1 MNKNIAKHAKAKH
14 ALACEFTKERASECA
29 GTRVGKSASE
39 TACKSQHETSCG
51 RFAGFARLAQSDA
64 QRTRRTQHTPRA
76 KRTMAVLA
84 AMALVVSCLFSGV
97 ATGIGANAGAALTA
111 ATGQETN
118 AVPKTEVVYAKLA
131 GNGALQNT
139 YVVNTLEPEQAG
151 TLCDFGSYES
161 VQNLTNASELGTSDQ
176 AVFVDIAEGQ
186 EGKPFSYQASL
197 GAAALPWNVS
207 VSYTLDGKSVS
218 VTELAG
224 ATGALN
230 TEIAITRNPAAQDD
244 AFFENYLVTAT
255 VTLASDAARNIQAP
269 DAQMALSGSDTQ
281 LTFMVMPGKEKTV
294 SFTAD
299 VTDFEMSSI
308 QVAAIPFAIAFDFP
322 DTNALISQF
331 SQLTD
336 AAKTLDAA
344 AVALASGANDLA
356 SGVAGLQNGAA
367 GVSQGV
373 AGIAQGLTA
382 YQQGVFAQAAQ
393 SQGAAEAM
401 GSEKEVNTSYEE
413 AMQEYLEAF
422 VQAFAKKYAESY
434 AKEYAA
440 AYAQAYQKALME
452 GMDEQAAAQSAA
464 QQATQTATQTATGD
478 ALEAGTAAA
487 EDVAEHVQEAVRA
500 IATRASYV
508 ASARALQGAAAGLG
522 SAADQKSLIGGA
534 SSLAYGSDQ
543 FTQGIGEAVSGATE
557 YAQGSQE
564 FSQGMSQFQ
573 SETAGLPSAVQAEM
587 DALMAD
593 YDKSDFE
600 PRSFV
605 SSKNTNVK
613 LVQFVMSTPEIV
625 VEATDDSAGQDED
638 ELTPLDRLLALFR

>member
-14 ALACEFTKERASECA
+14 ALACERTKEHASECA
-29 GTRVGKSASE
+29 GTRVSKSANE
-39 TACKSQHETSCG
+39 TAFKSQHETSCG
-51 RFAGFARLAQSDA
+51 RFAGFVRLAQLDV
-64 QRTRRTQHTPRA
+64 QRTQHAHRTPRA
-76 KRTMAVLA
+76 KSAVAVLA
-84 AMALVVSCLFSGV
+84 ATALIASCLFGGV
-97 ATGIGANAGAALTA
+97 ATSVGANASGALTA
-111 ATGQETN
+111 ASEQETN
-118 AVPKTEVVYAKLA
+118 AVPKTEVVYAKLS
-131 GNGALQNT
+131 GNGALQNA
-139 YVVNTLEPEQAG
+139 YVVNTLEPDQAG
-151 TLCDFGSYES
+151 TICDFGSYES
-161 VQNLTNASELGTSDQ
+161 VQNLTNASELGISDQ

-207 VSYTLDGKSVS
+207 VGYSLDGKTVS
-218 VTELAG
+218 ATELAG
-224 ATGALN
+224 ATGALS
-230 TEIAITRNPAAQDD
+230 TEISITRNTDVED
-244 AFFENYLVTAT
+244 EAFFENYLVTAT
-255 VTLASDAARNIQAP
+255 VTLASDVARNIQAP
-269 DAQMALSGSDTQ
+269 DAQVALSGSDTQ
-281 LTFMVMPGKEKTV
+281 LTFMVMPGKEKMV

-299 VTDFEMSSI
+299 VTDFKMSSI

-322 DTNALISQF
+322 DTDALISQF

-344 AVALASGANDLA
+344 AAALASGANDLA
-356 SGVAGLQNGAA
+356 SGVAGLQSSAA

-373 AGIAQGLTA
+373 AGVAQGLTA
-382 YQQGVFAQAAQ
+382 YQQGILAQAAQ

-401 GSEKEVNTSYEE
+401 GSEKEVNASYEE
-413 AMQEYLEAF
+413 AMREYMNAF
-422 VQAFAKKYAESY
+422 VQAFTQKYAEIY
-434 AKEYAA
+434 AKEYAT
-440 AYAQAYQKALME
+440 AYAQAYQEALMS
-452 GMDEQAAAQSAA
+452 GMDEQSAMA
-464 QQATQTATQTATGD
+464 SATQKATLAATQMATAD
-478 ALEAGTAAA
+478 ALEAAELAA
-487 EDVAEHVQEAVRA
+487 EEKAGQIEEAMRA
-500 IATRASYV
+500 IAARAAYV
-508 ASARALQGAAAGLG
+508 ASAQALQGAAEGLG
-522 SAADQKSLIGGA
+522 SATDQKSLIGGA

-543 FTQGIGEAVSGATE
+543 FAQGIGAAVSGASE

-573 SETAGLPSAVQAEM
+573 GETAGLPSAVQAEM

>member
-1 MNKNIAKHAKAKH
+1 MNKNISKHAKAKH
-14 ALACEFTKERASECA
+14 VLARERTKEHASECA

-39 TACKSQHETSCG
+39 TACKSQHEASCG
-51 RFAGFARLAQSDA
+51 RFAGFARLAQSDV
-64 QRTRRTQHTPRA
+64 QRTRQTQHTPRA
-76 KRTMAVLA
+76 KRAAAVLA
-84 AMALVVSCLFSGV
+84 ATALVASCLFGGV
-97 ATGIGANAGAALTA
+97 ATGVGANAGGALAA

-118 AVPKTEVVYAKLA
+118 AVPKTEVVYAKLS
-131 GNGALQNT
+131 GNGALQNA

-207 VSYTLDGKSVS
+207 ASYALDGKSVS
-218 VTELAG
+218 ATELAG

-255 VTLASDAARNIQAP
+255 VTLASDVARNIQAP
-269 DAQMALSGSDTQ
+269 DAQVALSGSDTQ

-299 VTDFEMSSI
+299 VTDFKMSSI

-322 DTNALISQF
+322 DTDALISQF

-344 AVALASGANDLA
+344 AAALASGASDLA
-356 SGVAGLQNGAA
+356 SGVAGLQSGAA

-373 AGIAQGLTA
+373 SGIAQGLSA
-382 YQQGVFAQAAQ
+382 YQQGIYAQAVQLQ
-393 SQGAAEAM
+393 SAAEAL
-401 GSEKEVNTSYEE
+401 GSEDDLDKKYQQ
-413 AMQEYLEAF
+413 AMQEYLNAF
-422 VQAFAKKYAESY
+422 VQAFTQKYAEIY
-434 AKEYAA
+434 AKEYATV
-440 AYAQAYQKALME
+440 YAQAYQEALMS
-452 GMDEQAAAQSAA
+452 GMDEQSATA
-464 QQATQTATQTATGD
+464 SATQEATLAATQTATEA
-478 ALEAGTAAA
+478 ALEAAELAA
-487 EDVAEHVQEAVRA
+487 EEKTGQIEEAVRA
-500 IATRASYV
+500 IAARASYV
-508 ASARALQGAAAGLG
+508 ASASSLQGAAAGLG

-534 SSLAYGSDQ
+534 SSLAYGSEQ
-543 FTQGIGEAVSGATE
+543 FTQGIGTAVSGASE

-573 SETAGLPSAVQAEM
+573 GETAGLPSAVQAEM

-593 YDKSDFE
+593 YDKSDFV

-638 ELTPLDRLLALFR
+638 ELTPFDRLLALFR

>member
-1 MNKNIAKHAKAKH
+1 M
-14 ALACEFTKERASECA
+14 
-29 GTRVGKSASE
+29 
-39 TACKSQHETSCG
+39 
-51 RFAGFARLAQSDA
+51 
-64 QRTRRTQHTPRA
+64 
-76 KRTMAVLA
+76 
-84 AMALVVSCLFSGV
+84 
-97 ATGIGANAGAALTA
+97 
-111 ATGQETN
+111 
-118 AVPKTEVVYAKLA
+118 
-131 GNGALQNT
+131 
-139 YVVNTLEPEQAG
+139 
-151 TLCDFGSYES
+151 
-161 VQNLTNASELGTSDQ
+161 
-176 AVFVDIAEGQ
+176 
-186 EGKPFSYQASL
+186 

-218 VTELAG
+218 ATELAG
-224 ATGALN
+224 ATGALS
-230 TEIAITRNPAAQDD
+230 TEIAITRNADTQDD

-255 VTLASDAARNIQAP
+255 VTLASDVARNIQAP
-269 DAQMALSGSDTQ
+269 DAQVALSGSDTQ

-478 ALEAGTAAA
+478 ALEAGTVAA

-573 SETAGLPSAVQAEM
+573 GETAGLPSAVQAEM

-605 SSKNTNVK
+605 NSKNTNVK

>member
-14 ALACEFTKERASECA
+14 ALVCERTKEHVSERAGA
-29 GTRVGKSASE
+29 RVGKSASE
-39 TACKSQHETSCG
+39 TPCG

-64 QRTRRTQHTPRA
+64 QRMRHAYRTQRA
-76 KRTMAVLA
+76 KRTVAVLA
-84 AMALVVSCLFSGV
+84 ATTLVASCLFGGV
-97 ATGIGANAGAALTA
+97 ATGVGANAGGALTA
-111 ATGQETN
+111 TTNQETN

-131 GNGALQNT
+131 GNGVLQNA

-186 EGKPFSYQASL
+186 EGEPFSYQASL

-207 VSYTLDGKSVS
+207 VGYTLDGKSVS
-218 VTELAG
+218 ATELAG

-255 VTLASDAARNIQAP
+255 VTLASDVARNISAP
-269 DAQMALSGSDTQ
+269 DAQVALSGSDTQ

-299 VTDFEMSSI
+299 VTDFKMSSI

-322 DTNALISQF
+322 DTSALISQF

-336 AAKTLDAA
+336 ATKTLDAA
-344 AVALASGANDLA
+344 AAALASGANDLA
-356 SGVAGLQNGAA
+356 SGVADLQGGAA
-367 GVSQGV
+367 DVSQGV

-382 YQQGVFAQAAQ
+382 YQQGVLAQAAQ
-393 SQGAAEAM
+393 LQGTADAM
-401 GSEKEVNTSYEE
+401 GSEEEVGEGYED
-413 AMQEYLEAF
+413 AMQEYLNAF
-422 VQAFAKKYAESY
+422 VGAFTQEYAKSY
-434 AKEYAA
+434 AQEYAKS
-440 AYAQAYQKALME
+440 YAQAYQEALMS
-452 GMDEQAAAQSAA
+452 GMDEQAAAQSAT
-464 QQATQTATQTATGD
+464 QQATQTATQTATAD
-478 ALEAGTAAA
+478 ALKAGETAA
-487 EDVAEHVQEAVRA
+487 EDAAEGVQEAVRA

-508 ASARALQGAAAGLG
+508 ASARALQGAAMGLG

-534 SSLAYGSDQ
+534 SSLASGSDQ

-587 DALMAD
+587 DALMTD

-625 VEATDDSAGQDED
+625 VEATDDSVGQDED
-638 ELTPLDRLLALFR
+638 ELTPFDRLLALFR

>member
-14 ALACEFTKERASECA
+14 ALACERTKEHVSERA
-29 GTRVGKSASE
+29 GGRVSKSASE
-39 TACKSQHETSCG
+39 TACESQHETSCG
-51 RFAGFARLAQSDA
+51 RFADFARPAQSDA
-64 QRTRRTQHTPRA
+64 QRTWQTQHTPRA
-76 KRTMAVLA
+76 KQMVAVLA
-84 AMALVVSCLFSGV
+84 ATALVASCLFGGV
-97 ATGIGANAGAALTA
+97 ATGVGANAGGALTA
-111 ATGQETN
+111 ATDQETN
-118 AVPKTEVVYAKLA
+118 AVSKTEVVYAKLA
-131 GNGALQNT
+131 GNGALQNA

-161 VQNLTNASELGTSDQ
+161 VQNLTNTSELGTSDQ

-186 EGKPFSYQASL
+186 EGEPFSYQASL
-197 GAAALPWNVS
+197 VAAALPWNVS
-207 VSYTLDGKSVS
+207 VSYSLDGKTVS
-218 VTELAG
+218 ADKLAG
-224 ATGALN
+224 ATGALS
-230 TEIAITRNPAAQDD
+230 TEISITRNPAAQDD

-255 VTLASDAARNIQAP
+255 VTLASDVARNIQAP

-294 SFTAD
+294 NFTAD
-299 VTDFEMSSI
+299 VTNFEMNSI

-322 DTNALISQF
+322 DTNALVSQF
-331 SQLTD
+331 SQLTN

-344 AVALASGANDLA
+344 AAALASGANDLA
-356 SGVAGLQNGAA
+356 SGVAGLQGGAA
-367 GVSQGV
+367 DVSQGV

-382 YQQGVFAQAAQ
+382 YQQGVLAQAAQ
-393 SQGAAEAM
+393 LQGASDAM
-401 GSEKEVNTSYEE
+401 GSEEEVGEGYED
-413 AMQEYLEAF
+413 AMQEYLNAF
-422 VQAFAKKYAESY
+422 VQAFTQKYAEIY
-434 AKEYAA
+434 AKEYAT
-440 AYAQAYQKALME
+440 AYAQAYQEALMS
-452 GMDEQAAAQSAA
+452 GMDEQSAMA
-464 QQATQTATQTATGD
+464 SATQKATLAATQTATEA
-478 ALEAGTAAA
+478 ALEAAELAA
-487 EDVAEHVQEAVRA
+487 EEKTGQIEEAVRA

-508 ASARALQGAAAGLG
+508 ASAQALQGAAAGLG
-522 SAADQKSLIGGA
+522 STADQKSLIGGA
-534 SSLAYGSDQ
+534 SALAYGSDQ
-543 FTQGIGEAVSGATE
+543 FTQGIGAAVSGASE

-625 VEATDDSAGQDED
+625 VEAADDGADQNEE

>member
-1 MNKNIAKHAKAKH
+1 MDKNIAKHAKAKH
-14 ALACEFTKERASECA
+14 VLARECA
-29 GTRVGKSASE
+29 KEYTK
-39 TACKSQHETSCG
+39 TS
-51 RFAGFARLAQSDA
+51 
-64 QRTRRTQHTPRA
+64 RT
-76 KRTMAVLA
+76 KRTVAVLA
-84 AMALVVSCLFSGV
+84 ATALVVSCLFGGV
-97 ATGIGANAGAALTA
+97 ATGIGANAGGALTA
-111 ATGQETN
+111 ATDQETN
-118 AVPKTEVVYAKLA
+118 AVSKTEVVYAKLA
-131 GNGALQNT
+131 GNGALQNA

-186 EGKPFSYQASL
+186 EGEPFSYQASL
-197 GAAALPWNVS
+197 GAAALPWNVF
-207 VSYTLDGKSVS
+207 VSYTLDGKSVPA
-218 VTELAG
+218 TELAG

-269 DAQMALSGSDTQ
+269 DAQVALSGSDTQ

-294 SFTAD
+294 GFTAD
-299 VTDFEMSSI
+299 VTNFEMSSI

-331 SQLTD
+331 AQLTD

-344 AVALASGANDLA
+344 AAALASGANDLA
-356 SGVAGLQNGAA
+356 SGVADLQGGAA
-367 GVSQGV
+367 DVSQGV

-382 YQQGVFAQAAQ
+382 YQQGVLAQAAQ
-393 SQGAAEAM
+393 LQGAADAM
-401 GSEKEVNTSYEE
+401 GSEKEVNASYED
-413 AMQEYLEAF
+413 AMQEYLSAF
-422 VQAFAKKYAESY
+422 VGTFTQEYAKSY
-434 AKEYAA
+434 AKEYAKS
-440 AYAQAYQKALME
+440 YAQAYQEALMS

-464 QQATQTATQTATGD
+464 QQATQTATQTATDD
-478 ALEAGTAAA
+478 ALEAATAAT
-487 EDVAEHVQEAVRA
+487 EDATEDVQEAVRA

-508 ASARALQGAAAGLG
+508 ASAQALQGAAAGLG
-522 SAADQKSLIGGA
+522 STADQKSLIGGA

-543 FTQGIGEAVSGATE
+543 FTQGVGAAVSGASE

-605 SSKNTNVK
+605 SSKNANVK

-625 VEATDDSAGQDED
+625 VEAADDGADQNEE

>member
-1 MNKNIAKHAKAKH
+1 MDKNIAKHAKAKH
-14 ALACEFTKERASECA
+14 VLVCNRAKEH
-29 GTRVGKSASE
+29 T
-39 TACKSQHETSCG
+39 TA
-51 RFAGFARLAQSDA
+51 
-64 QRTRRTQHTPRA
+64 RA
-76 KRTMAVLA
+76 KRTVAVLA
-84 AMALVVSCLFSGV
+84 ATALVAACLFGGV
-97 ATGIGANAGAALTA
+97 ATGIGANAGSALTA
-111 ATGQETN
+111 ATNQETN
-118 AVPKTEVVYAKLA
+118 AVSKTEVVYAKLA
-131 GNGALQNT
+131 GNGALQNA

-161 VQNLTNASELGTSDQ
+161 VQNLTNTSELGTSDQ
-176 AVFVDIAEGQ
+176 AVVIDIAEGQ
-186 EGKPFSYQASL
+186 EGEPFSYQASL

-207 VSYTLDGKSVS
+207 VNYTLDGKSVS
-218 VTELAG
+218 ANELAG
-224 ATGALN
+224 ATGALS

-269 DAQMALSGSDTQ
+269 DAQVALSGSDTQ

-294 SFTAD
+294 DFTAD
-299 VTDFEMSSI
+299 VTNFEMGSI

-322 DTNALISQF
+322 DTDSLISQF
-331 SQLTD
+331 SQLID

-344 AVALASGANDLA
+344 AAALASGANDLA

-382 YQQGVFAQAAQ
+382 YQQGVLAQAAQ
-393 SQGAAEAM
+393 SQSAAEAM

-413 AMQEYLEAF
+413 AMQEYSEAF
-422 VQAFAKKYAESY
+422 VQAFAKAYAESY
-434 AKEYAA
+434 APAYAE
-440 AYAQAYQKALME
+440 AYAQAYQEALME
-452 GMDEQAAAQSAA
+452 GMDEQAAAQL
-464 QQATQTATQTATGD
+464 ATQTATQTATAD
-478 ALEAGTAAA
+478 ALEAGTAAT
-487 EDVAEHVQEAVRA
+487 EDAAEHVQEAVRA

-508 ASARALQGAAAGLG
+508 ASAQALQGAATGLG
-522 SAADQKSLIGGA
+522 STADQKSLIGGA

-543 FTQGIGEAVSGATE
+543 FTQGVGAAVSGATE

-613 LVQFVMSTPEIV
+613 LVQFVMSTPEIA
-625 VEATDDSAGQDED
+625 VEAADDDAGQGEE
-638 ELTPLDRLLALFR
+638 ELTSLDRLLALFQ

>member
-1 MNKNIAKHAKAKH
+1 MDKNIAKHAKAKH
-14 ALACEFTKERASECA
+14 VLVCECTKEYTKAS
-29 GTRVGKSASE
+29 
-39 TACKSQHETSCG
+39 
-51 RFAGFARLAQSDA
+51 
-64 QRTRRTQHTPRA
+64 RA
-76 KRTMAVLA
+76 KQMVAVLA
-84 AMALVVSCLFSGV
+84 ATALVASCLFGGV
-97 ATGIGANAGAALTA
+97 ATGVGANVGAALTA

-118 AVPKTEVVYAKLA
+118 AVQKTEVVYAKLA

-139 YVVNTLEPEQAG
+139 YVVNTLEPDQAG
-151 TLCDFGSYES
+151 VLCDFGSYES
-161 VQNLTNASELGTSDQ
+161 VQNLTNATDLGTSDQ
-176 AVFVDIAEGQ
+176 AVFIDIAEGQ
-186 EGKPFSYQASL
+186 EGEPFSYQASL

-207 VSYTLDGKSVS
+207 VSYALDGKSVS
-218 VTELAG
+218 ADDLAG
-224 ATGALN
+224 ATGALS

-269 DAQMALSGSDTQ
+269 DAQVALSGSDTQ

-294 SFTAD
+294 NFTAD
-299 VTDFEMSSI
+299 VTNFEMSSI

-344 AVALASGANDLA
+344 AAALASGANDLA

-373 AGIAQGLTA
+373 AGIAQGLNA
-382 YQQGVFAQAAQ
+382 YQQGIYAQVAQ
-393 SQGAAEAM
+393 LQGAAEAM
-401 GSEKEVNTSYEE
+401 GSEDDLEKKYQQ
-413 AMQEYLEAF
+413 AMREYFNAF
-422 VQAFAKKYAESY
+422 VQAFTQKYAESY

-440 AYAQAYQKALME
+440 AYAQAYQEALMS
-452 GMDEQAAAQSAA
+452 GMDEQSAMA
-464 QQATQTATQTATGD
+464 SATQKATLAATQTATEA
-478 ALEAGTAAA
+478 ALEAAELAA
-487 EDVAEHVQEAVRA
+487 EEKTGQIEEAVRA

-522 SAADQKSLIGGA
+522 SATDQKSLIGGA

-543 FTQGIGEAVSGATE
+543 FAQGIGEAVSGATE

-573 SETAGLPSAVQAEM
+573 GETEGLPSAVQAEM

-605 SSKNTNVK
+605 NSRNTNVK

-625 VEATDDSAGQDED
+625 VEATDDSADQDED
-638 ELTPLDRLLALFR
+638 KLTPLDRLLALFQ

>member
-14 ALACEFTKERASECA
+14 ALACERTKEHASERA
-29 GTRVGKSASE
+29 GTRVGKSTSE
-39 TACKSQHETSCG
+39 TACKSQRETSCG
-51 RFAGFARLAQSDA
+51 RFAGFARLEQSDA
-64 QRTRRTQHTPRA
+64 QRTRQTQHTPRA
-76 KRTMAVLA
+76 KRTAAVLA
-84 AMALVVSCLFSGV
+84 ATALVASCLFGGV
-97 ATGIGANAGAALTA
+97 ATGVGANAGAALTA

-131 GNGALQNT
+131 GNGALQNA

-161 VQNLTNASELGTSDQ
+161 VQNLTNTSELGVTDQ
-176 AVFVDIAEGQ
+176 AVLIDVAEGQ
-186 EGKPFSYQASL
+186 EGEPFSYQASL

-207 VSYTLDGKSVS
+207 VSYSLDGKSVS
-218 VTELAG
+218 ATELAG

-255 VTLASDAARNIQAP
+255 VTLASDVARNIQAP
-269 DAQMALSGSDTQ
+269 DAQVALSGSDTQ
-281 LTFMVMPGKEKTV
+281 LTFMVMPGKEKMV

-299 VTDFEMSSI
+299 VTDFKMSSI

-322 DTNALISQF
+322 DTDALISQF

-344 AVALASGANDLA
+344 AAALASGANDLA
-356 SGVAGLQNGAA
+356 SGVAGLQSGAA

-373 AGIAQGLTA
+373 AGVAQGLTA
-382 YQQGVFAQAAQ
+382 YQQGILAQAAQ

-401 GSEKEVNTSYEE
+401 GSEKEVNASYEE
-413 AMQEYLEAF
+413 AMREYMNAF
-422 VQAFAKKYAESY
+422 VQAFTQKYAEIY
-434 AKEYAA
+434 AKEYAT
-440 AYAQAYQKALME
+440 AYAQAYQEALMG
-452 GMDEQAAAQSAA
+452 GMDEQAAAQSAT
-464 QQATQTATQTATGD
+464 QQATQTATQMATAD
-478 ALEAGTAAA
+478 ALEAAELAA
-487 EDVAEHVQEAVRA
+487 EEKAGQIEEAVRA

-508 ASARALQGAAAGLG
+508 ASASALQGAAAGLG
-522 SAADQKSLIGGA
+522 SAADQKSLIGGT
-534 SSLAYGSDQ
+534 SSLASGSDQ
-543 FTQGIGEAVSGATE
+543 FAQGIGEVVSGASE

-573 SETAGLPSAVQAEM
+573 GETAGLPRAVQAEM

>member
-1 MNKNIAKHAKAKH
+1 MDKNIAKHAKAKH
-14 ALACEFTKERASECA
+14 VLVCNRAKEH
-29 GTRVGKSASE
+29 T
-39 TACKSQHETSCG
+39 TA
-51 RFAGFARLAQSDA
+51 
-64 QRTRRTQHTPRA
+64 RA
-76 KRTMAVLA
+76 KRTVAVLA
-84 AMALVVSCLFSGV
+84 ATALVAACLFGGV
-97 ATGIGANAGAALTA
+97 ATGIGANAGSALTA
-111 ATGQETN
+111 ATNQETN
-118 AVPKTEVVYAKLA
+118 AVSKTEVVYAKLA
-131 GNGALQNT
+131 GNGALQNA

-161 VQNLTNASELGTSDQ
+161 VQNLTNTSELGTSDQ
-176 AVFVDIAEGQ
+176 AVVIDIAEGQ
-186 EGKPFSYQASL
+186 EGEPFSYQASL

-207 VSYTLDGKSVS
+207 VNYTLDGKSVS
-218 VTELAG
+218 ANELAG
-224 ATGALN
+224 ATGALS
-230 TEIAITRNPAAQDD
+230 TEIAITRNPDAQDS

-255 VTLASDAARNIQAP
+255 VTLASGVARNIQAP
-269 DAQMALSGSDTQ
+269 DAQVALSGSDTQ

-294 SFTAD
+294 DFTAD
-299 VTDFEMSSI
+299 VTNFEMGSI

-322 DTNALISQF
+322 DTDSLISQF
-331 SQLTD
+331 SQLID

-344 AVALASGANDLA
+344 AAALASGANDLA

-382 YQQGVFAQAAQ
+382 YQQGVLAQAAQ
-393 SQGAAEAM
+393 SQSAAEAM

-413 AMQEYLEAF
+413 AMQEYSEAF
-422 VQAFAKKYAESY
+422 VQAFAKAYAESY
-434 AKEYAA
+434 APAYAE
-440 AYAQAYQKALME
+440 AYAQAYQEALME
-452 GMDEQAAAQSAA
+452 GMDEQAAAQL
-464 QQATQTATQTATGD
+464 ATQTATQTATAD
-478 ALEAGTAAA
+478 ALEAGTAAT
-487 EDVAEHVQEAVRA
+487 EDAAEHVQEAVRA

-508 ASARALQGAAAGLG
+508 ASAQALQGAATGLG
-522 SAADQKSLIGGA
+522 STADQKSLIGGA

-543 FTQGIGEAVSGATE
+543 FTQGVGAAVSGATE

-625 VEATDDSAGQDED
+625 VEATDDDADQGEE
-638 ELTPLDRLLALFR
+638 ELTPLDRLLALFQ

>member
-1 MNKNIAKHAKAKH
+1 MDKNIAKHAKAKH
-14 ALACEFTKERASECA
+14 VLACECTKKYTKAS
-29 GTRVGKSASE
+29 
-39 TACKSQHETSCG
+39 
-51 RFAGFARLAQSDA
+51 
-64 QRTRRTQHTPRA
+64 RA
-76 KRTMAVLA
+76 KRTVAVLA
-84 AMALVVSCLFSGV
+84 AMALVASCLFGGV
-97 ATGIGANAGAALTA
+97 ATGIGANAGGALTA
-111 ATGQETN
+111 ATDQETN
-118 AVPKTEVVYAKLA
+118 AVSKTEVVYAKLA
-131 GNGALQNT
+131 GNGALQNA

-176 AVFVDIAEGQ
+176 AVIVDIAEGQ
-186 EGKPFSYQASL
+186 EGEPFSYQASL

-218 VTELAG
+218 ANELAG
-224 ATGALN
+224 ATGVLN
-230 TEIAITRNPAAQDD
+230 TEIVITRNPAAQDD

-255 VTLASDAARNIQAP
+255 VTLASDVARNIQAP
-269 DAQMALSGSDTQ
+269 DAQVALSGSDTQ

-294 SFTAD
+294 NFTAD
-299 VTDFEMSSI
+299 VTNFEMGSI

-344 AVALASGANDLA
+344 ATVLASGANDLA
-356 SGVAGLQNGAA
+356 SGVAGLQGGAA
-367 GVSQGV
+367 DVSQGV
-373 AGIAQGLTA
+373 VGIAQGLTA
-382 YQQGVFAQAAQ
+382 YQQGILAQAAQ
-393 SQGAAEAM
+393 LQGAADAM
-401 GSEKEVNTSYEE
+401 GSEKEVNASYED
-413 AMQEYLEAF
+413 AMQEYLNAF
-422 VQAFAKKYAESY
+422 VGAFTQEYAKSY
-434 AKEYAA
+434 AKEYAKS
-440 AYAQAYQKALME
+440 YAQAYQEALMS
-452 GMDEQAAAQSAA
+452 GMDEQAAAQSAT
-464 QQATQTATQTATGD
+464 QQATQTATQTATAD
-478 ALEAGTAAA
+478 ALEAATAAT
-487 EDVAEHVQEAVRA
+487 EDATEDVQEAVRA
-500 IATRASYV
+500 IAMRASYV
-508 ASARALQGAAAGLG
+508 ASAQALQGAAAGLG
-522 SAADQKSLIGGA
+522 STADQKSLIGGA

-564 FSQGMSQFQ
+564 FSQGMNQFQ

-625 VEATDDSAGQDED
+625 VEAANDDANQNEE

>member
-14 ALACEFTKERASECA
+14 ALACERTKGHASECA
-29 GTRVGKSASE
+29 GTRVSKSASE
-39 TACKSQHETSCG
+39 TACKSQRETSCG

-64 QRTRRTQHTPRA
+64 QRMRHAYRTQRA
-76 KRTMAVLA
+76 KRTVAVLA
-84 AMALVVSCLFSGV
+84 ATTLVASCLFGGV
-97 ATGIGANAGAALTA
+97 ATGVGANAGGALTA
-111 ATGQETN
+111 TTNQETN

-131 GNGALQNT
+131 GNGALQNA

-186 EGKPFSYQASL
+186 EGEPFSYQASL

-207 VSYTLDGKSVS
+207 VSYALDGKSVS
-218 VTELAG
+218 ATELAG
-224 ATGALN
+224 TTGALN

-294 SFTAD
+294 NFTAD

-344 AVALASGANDLA
+344 AAALASGANNLA

-373 AGIAQGLTA
+373 AGVAQGLTT
-382 YQQGVFAQAAQ
+382 YQQSILAQAAQ

-401 GSEKEVNTSYEE
+401 GSEEEVNASYEE
-413 AMQEYLEAF
+413 AMREYMNAF
-422 VQAFAKKYAESY
+422 VQAFTQKYAEIY
-434 AKEYAA
+434 AKEYAT
-440 AYAQAYQKALME
+440 AYAQAYQEALMS
-452 GMDEQAAAQSAA
+452 GMDEQSAMA
-464 QQATQTATQTATGD
+464 SATQKATLAATQTATEA
-478 ALEAGTAAA
+478 ALEAAELAA
-487 EDVAEHVQEAVRA
+487 EEKTGQIEEAVRA

-508 ASARALQGAAAGLG
+508 ASASALQGAATGLG

-543 FTQGIGEAVSGATE
+543 FTQGIGAAVSGASE

-573 SETAGLPSAVQAEM
+573 GETAGLPSAVQAEM

-600 PRSFV
+600 SRSFV

-638 ELTPLDRLLALFR
+638 ELTPFDRLLALFQ

>member
-1 MNKNIAKHAKAKH
+1 MDKNIAKHAKAKH
-14 ALACEFTKERASECA
+14 VLACECAKEH
-29 GTRVGKSASE
+29 
-39 TACKSQHETSCG
+39 TA
-51 RFAGFARLAQSDA
+51 A
-64 QRTRRTQHTPRA
+64 RA

-84 AMALVVSCLFSGV
+84 AAALVTSCLFGGV
-97 ATGIGANAGAALTA
+97 ATGIGANVGGALTA
-111 ATGQETN
+111 ATNQETN
-118 AVPKTEVVYAKLA
+118 AVSKTEVVYAKLA
-131 GNGALQNT
+131 GSGTLQNA

-161 VQNLTNASELGTSDQ
+161 VQNLTNTSELGTSDQ
-176 AVFVDIAEGQ
+176 AVVIDIAEGQ
-186 EGKPFSYQASL
+186 EGEPFSYQASL

-207 VSYTLDGKSVS
+207 VNYTLDGKSVS
-218 VTELAG
+218 ANELAG
-224 ATGALN
+224 ATGALS
-230 TEIAITRNPAAQDD
+230 TEIDVTRNPAAQDD

-269 DAQMALSGSDTQ
+269 DAQVALSGSDTQ

-294 SFTAD
+294 DFTAD
-299 VTDFEMSSI
+299 VTNFEMGSI

-322 DTNALISQF
+322 DTDSLISQF
-331 SQLTD
+331 SQLID

-344 AVALASGANDLA
+344 AAALASGANDLA

-382 YQQGVFAQAAQ
+382 YQQGVLAQAAQ
-393 SQGAAEAM
+393 SQSAAEAM

-413 AMQEYLEAF
+413 AMQEYSEAF
-422 VQAFAKKYAESY
+422 VQAFAKAYAESY
-434 AKEYAA
+434 APAYAE
-440 AYAQAYQKALME
+440 AYAQAYQEALME
-452 GMDEQAAAQSAA
+452 GMDEQAAAQL
-464 QQATQTATQTATGD
+464 ATQTATQTATAD
-478 ALEAGTAAA
+478 ALEAGTAAT
-487 EDVAEHVQEAVRA
+487 EDAAEHVQEAVRA

-508 ASARALQGAAAGLG
+508 ASAQALQGAATGLG
-522 SAADQKSLIGGA
+522 STADQKSLIGGA

-543 FTQGIGEAVSGATE
+543 FTQGVGAAVSGATE

-613 LVQFVMSTPEIV
+613 LVQFVMSTPEIA
-625 VEATDDSAGQDED
+625 VEAADDDAGQGEE
-638 ELTPLDRLLALFR
+638 ELTSLDRLLALFQ

>member
-1 MNKNIAKHAKAKH
+1 MDKNIAKHAKAKH
-14 ALACEFTKERASECA
+14 VLACECAKEH
-29 GTRVGKSASE
+29 
-39 TACKSQHETSCG
+39 TA
-51 RFAGFARLAQSDA
+51 A
-64 QRTRRTQHTPRA
+64 RA

-84 AMALVVSCLFSGV
+84 AAALVTSCLFGGV
-97 ATGIGANAGAALTA
+97 ATGIGANVGGALTA
-111 ATGQETN
+111 ATNQETN
-118 AVPKTEVVYAKLA
+118 AVSKTEVVYAKLA
-131 GNGALQNT
+131 GSGTLQNA

-161 VQNLTNASELGTSDQ
+161 VQNLTNTSELGTSDQ
-176 AVFVDIAEGQ
+176 AVVIDIAEGQ
-186 EGKPFSYQASL
+186 EGEPFSYQASL

-207 VSYTLDGKSVS
+207 VNYTLDGKSVS
-218 VTELAG
+218 ANELAG
-224 ATGALN
+224 ATGALS
-230 TEIAITRNPAAQDD
+230 TEIDVTRNPAAQDD

-269 DAQMALSGSDTQ
+269 DAQVALSGSDTQ

-294 SFTAD
+294 DFTAD
-299 VTDFEMSSI
+299 VTNFEMGSI

-322 DTNALISQF
+322 DTDSLISQF
-331 SQLTD
+331 SQLID

-344 AVALASGANDLA
+344 AAALASGANDLA

-382 YQQGVFAQAAQ
+382 YQQGVLAQAAQ
-393 SQGAAEAM
+393 SQSAAEAM

-413 AMQEYLEAF
+413 AMQEYSEAF
-422 VQAFAKKYAESY
+422 VQAFAKAYAESY
-434 AKEYAA
+434 ASAYAE
-440 AYAQAYQKALME
+440 AYAQAYQEALME
-452 GMDEQAAAQSAA
+452 GMDEQAAAQL
-464 QQATQTATQTATGD
+464 ATQTATQTATAD
-478 ALEAGTAAA
+478 ALEAGTAAT
-487 EDVAEHVQEAVRA
+487 EDAAEHVQEAVRA

-508 ASARALQGAAAGLG
+508 ASAQALQGAATGLG
-522 SAADQKSLIGGA
+522 STADQKSLIGGA

-543 FTQGIGEAVSGATE
+543 FTQGVGAAVSGATE

-613 LVQFVMSTPEIV
+613 LVQFVMSTPEIA
-625 VEATDDSAGQDED
+625 VEAADDDAGQGEE
-638 ELTPLDRLLALFR
+638 ELTSLDRLLALFQ

>member
-1 MNKNIAKHAKAKH
+1 MDKNIAKHAKAKH
-14 ALACEFTKERASECA
+14 VLVCNRAKEH
-29 GTRVGKSASE
+29 T
-39 TACKSQHETSCG
+39 TA
-51 RFAGFARLAQSDA
+51 
-64 QRTRRTQHTPRA
+64 RA
-76 KRTMAVLA
+76 KRTVAVLA
-84 AMALVVSCLFSGV
+84 ATALVAACLFGGV
-97 ATGIGANAGAALTA
+97 ATGIGANAGSALTA
-111 ATGQETN
+111 ATNQETN
-118 AVPKTEVVYAKLA
+118 AVSKTEVVYAKLA
-131 GNGALQNT
+131 GNGALQNA

-161 VQNLTNASELGTSDQ
+161 VQNLTNTSELGTSDQ
-176 AVFVDIAEGQ
+176 AVVIDIAEGQ
-186 EGKPFSYQASL
+186 EGEPFSYQASL

-207 VSYTLDGKSVS
+207 VNYTLDGKSVS
-218 VTELAG
+218 ANELAG
-224 ATGALN
+224 ATGALS
-230 TEIAITRNPAAQDD
+230 TEIAITRNPDAQDS

-255 VTLASDAARNIQAP
+255 VTLASGVARNIQAP
-269 DAQMALSGSDTQ
+269 DAQVALSGSDTQ

-294 SFTAD
+294 DFTAD
-299 VTDFEMSSI
+299 VTNFEMGSI

-322 DTNALISQF
+322 DTDSLISQF
-331 SQLTD
+331 SQLID

-344 AVALASGANDLA
+344 AAALASGANDLA

-382 YQQGVFAQAAQ
+382 YQQGVLAQAAQ
-393 SQGAAEAM
+393 SQSAAEAM

-413 AMQEYLEAF
+413 AMQEYSEAF
-422 VQAFAKKYAESY
+422 VQAFAKAYAESY
-434 AKEYAA
+434 APAYAE
-440 AYAQAYQKALME
+440 AYAQAYQEALME
-452 GMDEQAAAQSAA
+452 GMDEQAAAQL
-464 QQATQTATQTATGD
+464 ATQTATQTATAD
-478 ALEAGTAAA
+478 ALEAGTAAT
-487 EDVAEHVQEAVRA
+487 EDAAEHVQEAVRA

-508 ASARALQGAAAGLG
+508 ASAQALQGAATGLG
-522 SAADQKSLIGGA
+522 STADQKSLIGGA

-543 FTQGIGEAVSGATE
+543 FTQGVGAAVSGATE

-613 LVQFVMSTPEIV
+613 LVQFVMSTPEIA
-625 VEATDDSAGQDED
+625 VEAADDDAGQGEE
-638 ELTPLDRLLALFR
+638 ELTSLDRLLALFQ

>member
-1 MNKNIAKHAKAKH
+1 MDKNIAKHAKAKH
-14 ALACEFTKERASECA
+14 VLVCNRAKEH
-29 GTRVGKSASE
+29 T
-39 TACKSQHETSCG
+39 TA
-51 RFAGFARLAQSDA
+51 
-64 QRTRRTQHTPRA
+64 RA
-76 KRTMAVLA
+76 KRTVAVLA
-84 AMALVVSCLFSGV
+84 ATALVAACLFGGV
-97 ATGIGANAGAALTA
+97 ATGIGANAGSALTA
-111 ATGQETN
+111 ATNQETN
-118 AVPKTEVVYAKLA
+118 AVSKTEVVYAKLA
-131 GNGALQNT
+131 GNGALQNA

-151 TLCDFGSYES
+151 TLCDFSSYES
-161 VQNLTNASELGTSDQ
+161 VQNLTNTSELGTSDQ
-176 AVFVDIAEGQ
+176 AVVIDIAEGQ
-186 EGKPFSYQASL
+186 EGEPFSYQASL

-207 VSYTLDGKSVS
+207 VNYTLDGKSVS
-218 VTELAG
+218 ANELAG
-224 ATGALN
+224 ATGALS
-230 TEIAITRNPAAQDD
+230 TEIAITRNPDAQDS

-255 VTLASDAARNIQAP
+255 VTLASGVARNIQAP
-269 DAQMALSGSDTQ
+269 DAQVALSGSDTQ

-294 SFTAD
+294 DFTAD
-299 VTDFEMSSI
+299 VTNFEMGSI

-322 DTNALISQF
+322 DTDSLISQF
-331 SQLTD
+331 SQLID

-344 AVALASGANDLA
+344 AAALASGANDLA

-382 YQQGVFAQAAQ
+382 YQQGVLAQAAQ
-393 SQGAAEAM
+393 SQSAAEAM

-413 AMQEYLEAF
+413 AMQEYSEAF
-422 VQAFAKKYAESY
+422 VQAFAKAYAESY
-434 AKEYAA
+434 APAYAE
-440 AYAQAYQKALME
+440 AYAQAYQEALME
-452 GMDEQAAAQSAA
+452 GMDEQAAAQL
-464 QQATQTATQTATGD
+464 ATQTATQTATAD
-478 ALEAGTAAA
+478 ALEAGTAAT
-487 EDVAEHVQEAVRA
+487 EDAAEHVQEAVRA

-508 ASARALQGAAAGLG
+508 ASAQALQGAATGLG
-522 SAADQKSLIGGA
+522 STADQKSLIGGA

-543 FTQGIGEAVSGATE
+543 FTQGVGAAVSGATE

-613 LVQFVMSTPEIV
+613 LVQFVMSTPEIA
-625 VEATDDSAGQDED
+625 VEAADDDAGQGEE
-638 ELTPLDRLLALFR
+638 ELTSLDRLLALFQ